1 MICQDANC
9 CQTKILKGLDQGATK
24 SFNADDLGNCNGFV
38 INSAHAV
45 VTKFEHVTTDGWNG
59 SNVDIKLGDSNQN
72 EIVYGCPITT
82 PLDTPATA
90 EEPSEATVTCT
101 T

>member
-1 MICQDANC
+1 MNC
-9 CQTKILKGLDQGATK
+9 CQTTILKGLDQGTTK
-24 SFNADDLGNCNGFV
+24 SFNADDLGSCNGFV
-38 INSAHAV
+38 INSAHEV

-59 SNVDIKLGDSNQN
+59 SNVEIKLLGDTNQN

-90 EEPSEATVTCT
+90 AEPSEATVICT